1 MRQKVYN
8 FGSDG
13 YISLKNLYKFS
24 LIYKNKYAY
33 LKPKNKKNKLIS
45 KKK

>member
-1 MRQKVYN
+1 MWQKVYN

-13 YISLKNLYKFS
+13 YIPLKNLYKIS
-24 LIYKNKYAY
+24 LIYKHKYAY

-45 KKK
+45 RKK